1 MLSGGTGVGVSGAV
15 VAVWLTQVEFTRP
28 VVPTVLVPIV

>member
-1 MLSGGTGVGVSGAV
+1 MLSGGTGVGGSGAV

-28 VVPTVLVPIV
+28 EVPTVIVPMV